1 MRLNFIAA
9 LILATSLSICATT
22 SFAQRGAPPSSQS
35 QQGQQQ
41 QMDSPLPVLRPMGPG
56 MGGGMMGGDMMTSG
70 TMHTMQMMGQMMGGP
85 QGRGGRGQ
93 QSGAGNPLQMVSK
106 LLAALDD
113 TRVRT
118 MLGLTDQQSDSLR
131 KIVIDTE
138 TFTIT
143 TGAAVAVNG
152 LELRE
157 LLRADKPD
165 RAAVMAK
172 GDAISKSTSE
182 LINHYLDAMLS
193 AKAILTPEQ
202 QKMIRNYMQNGAPAP
217 PAPPVPQGPPARR

>member
-9 LILATSLSICATT
+9 LILATSLSVFATT
-22 SFAQRGAPPSSQS
+22 SFAQRGAPTSRQS
-35 QQGQQQ
+35 QQGQQ

-56 MGGGMMGGDMMTSG
+56 MGMGGDMMTPG
-70 TMHTMQMMGQMMGGP
+70 TMQMMGQMMGGP

-93 QSGAGNPLQMVSK
+93 QSGPGNPLQMVSK

-172 GDAISKSTSE
+172 GDAISKSTSD
-182 LINHYLDAMLS
+182 LITHYLDAMLA

-202 QKMIRNYMQNGAPAP
+202 QKMIRNFMQNGAPAP
-217 PAPPVPQGPPARR
+217 PAPPVPQAPPARR

>member
-22 SFAQRGAPPSSQS
+22 SFAQRSAPPPPQS
-35 QQGQQQ
+35 PQGQQ

-56 MGGGMMGGDMMTSG
+56 MGGGMMGGDMMTPG
-70 TMHTMQMMGQMMGGP
+70 TMQMMGQMMGGP

-93 QSGAGNPLQMVSK
+93 QSGPGNPLQMVSK

-138 TFTIT
+138 TYTIT
-143 TGAAVAVNG
+143 IGAAVAVNG

-165 RAAVMAK
+165 RTAVMAK
-172 GDAISKSTSE
+172 GDAISKSTSD
-182 LINHYLDAMLS
+182 LINHYLDAMLA

-217 PAPPVPQGPPARR
+217 PAPPVPQAPPARR

>member
-1 MRLNFIAA
+1 MRLKIFAA
-9 LILATSLSICATT
+9 L
-22 SFAQRGAPPSSQS
+22 SFVVSFFIFANSCSAQRGAPPPVPS
-35 QQGQQQ
+35 QQGQE
-41 QMDSPLPVLRPMGPG
+41 QMNAPPPGQRPMGPGMG
-56 MGGGMMGGDMMTSG
+56 MGGGMMGGDMMTPG
-70 TMHTMQMMGQMMGGP
+70 TMQMMGQMMGRP
-85 QGRGGRGQ
+85 QGRGGRGP
-93 QSGAGNPLQMVSK
+93 QSGRRNPLQMVSK

-113 TRVRT
+113 ARVRT

-143 TGAAVAVNG
+143 TGAAVAVNA

-165 RAAVMAK
+165 RAAVMSK
-172 GDAISKSTSE
+172 GDAISKSTSD
-182 LINHYLDAMLS
+182 LISHYLDAMLA

-217 PAPPVPQGPPARR
+217 PAPPVPQAPPTRR

>member
-1 MRLNFIAA
+1 MRVNFIAA

-22 SFAQRGAPPSSQS
+22 SFAQRGAPLPPQS
-35 QQGQQQ
+35 PQGQQQ

-56 MGGGMMGGDMMTSG
+56 MGGGMMGGDMMTPG
-70 TMHTMQMMGQMMGGP
+70 TMQMMGQMMGGP

-172 GDAISKSTSE
+172 GDAISKSTSD
-182 LINHYLDAMLS
+182 LISHYLDAMLA

-202 QKMIRNYMQNGAPAP
+202 QKMIRNFMQNGAPAP
-217 PAPPVPQGPPARR
+217 PAPPVPQAPPARR

>member
-22 SFAQRGAPPSSQS
+22 SFAQRGVPPPPQS
-35 QQGQQQ
+35 QQGQQR
-41 QMDSPLPVLRPMGPG
+41 QMDSPLPVLRPMGPA
-56 MGGGMMGGDMMTSG
+56 MGGDMMTPG
-70 TMHTMQMMGQMMGGP
+70 TMQMMGQMMGGP

-131 KIVIDTE
+131 KIVVDTE

-172 GDAISKSTSE
+172 GDAISKSTSD

-217 PAPPVPQGPPARR
+217 PAPPVPQAPPARR

>member
-9 LILATSLSICATT
+9 LFLATSLSVFATA
-22 SFAQRGAPPSSQS
+22 SFAQRGAPPPPQS

-56 MGGGMMGGDMMTSG
+56 MGMGGGMMGGGMMTPG
-70 TMHTMQMMGQMMGGP
+70 TMQMMGQMMGGP

-93 QSGAGNPLQMVSK
+93 QSGPGNPLQMVSK

-113 TRVRT
+113 TRVRS

-131 KIVIDTE
+131 KIVVDTE

-172 GDAISKSTSE
+172 GDAISKSTSD

-193 AKAILTPEQ
+193 AKTILTPEQ

-217 PAPPVPQGPPARR
+217 PAPPVPQAPPARR